1 MAADLEAT
9 NLAKTLASEFKRE
22 GRMVRKM
29 GGKMQASK
37 KETSVGSNLEEAV
50 RIQLVAKWMGLLFG
64 KPPPGVPF
72 VH

>member
-29 GGKMQASK
+29 VGKMQASK
-37 KETSVGSNLEEAV
+37 KETSVGSNLEAAG
-50 RIQLVAKWMGLLFG
+50 RIQLVARWMGLLFG
-64 KPPPGVPF
+64 KPP
-72 VH
+72 